1 MRVLRAGATMI
12 RPAHD
17 AAIGAIAIFVCWCAA
32 VALAPET
39 VTTAASTAELPPEPP
54 SVAVVTTPATR
65 GTARQVTPT
74 VPPPSTL
81 PPVAH
86 YDTWLRL
93 AECESGGN
101 WAINTGNG
109 YYGGL
114 QFSLTSWRA
123 VDGDLYAS
131 RPDLATPLQQMSAA
145 ERLLA
150 IQGWGAWP
158 TCSRKLG
165 LR

>member
-1 MRVLRAGATMI
+1 MI

-39 VTTAASTAELPPEPP
+39 VTTAADEPP
-54 SVAVVTTPATR
+54 PAGPAAVVTTPAR
-65 GTARQVTPT
+65 RIGDMQQVTPT
-74 VPPPSTL
+74 VPPPPSTL

-93 AECESGGN
+93 AQCESGGN
-101 WAINTGNG
+101 WSINTGNG

-114 QFSLTSWRA
+114 QFALMSWRA

-131 RPDLATPLQQMSAA
+131 RPDLASPLQQMSAA

-158 TCSRKLG
+158 ACSRKLG

>member
-1 MRVLRAGATMI
+1 MI

-17 AAIGAIAIFVCWCAA
+17 AAIGGIAIFVCWCAA

-39 VTTAASTAELPPEPP
+39 VTTAALTAELPPAGPP
-54 SVAVVTTPATR
+54 SVVVVTTPAR
-65 GTARQVTPT
+65 RIGDMQQVTPT
-74 VPPPSTL
+74 VPPPPSTL

-93 AECESGGN
+93 AQCESGGN
-101 WAINTGNG
+101 WSINTGNG

-114 QFSLTSWRA
+114 QFALMSWRA
-123 VDGDLYAS
+123 VDGDLYAA

-158 TCSRKLG
+158 ACSRKLG